1 MNYNEYFGKGNQNAG
16 YGTSGRPETTPE
28 NWDDYFDGQ
37 SIHVPIQKIY
47 ADSPQVSSPTIPN
60 KGRSYMDVTPV
71 VTERPSHELM
81 LQELQQRE
89 AAHRMAQQQKDYYR
103 TWDQKVRQMDE
114 ESRSDMT
121 AQAAPGS
128 SETGRLSDYFDIEP
142 GDYAYDSQPASGRPA
157 RPRGKAKKVVFT
169 EDGPVF
175 ADEHQQK
182 LDVDEHQSE
191 PAVDE
196 HQQKLVINA
205 SDEEAAGLK
214 AILKKPVLPIKEKN
228 VLHNNI
234 TENIKEGEV
243 KIIRDTKD
251 NTQDAVTTALDA
263 TDSAQTMQP
272 DLDALNAGPDSG
284 IIIGD
289 PLSLDDLPVSAPA
302 ESRIPDSPVL
312 DTLSTGEI
320 TVPRELLEDDPNLF
334 DTETDLP
341 AVVEEPG
348 MEFVAGETE
357 VDGIEEDVEE
367 DIEEETADE
376 ESIDDADAG
385 EEIEEP
391 SEETGTAGVMDE
403 LLGGIDISDLPEDI
417 PDELLDTEY
426 TKQLEERSAAGGK
439 KKPGRK
445 KSDKTVKTRKKASE
459 SKTTA
464 KKPAATTKKPTTKKS
479 AVKKI
484 AGKK

>member
-1 MNYNEYFGKGNQNAG
+1 
-16 YGTSGRPETTPE
+16 
-28 NWDDYFDGQ
+28 
-37 SIHVPIQKIY
+37 
-47 ADSPQVSSPTIPN
+47 
-60 KGRSYMDVTPV
+60 MDVTPV

-128 SETGRLSDYFDIEP
+128 SETGRLSDYFDMEP
-142 GDYAYDSQPASGRPA
+142 GDYTYDSQPAGGRPA

-175 ADEHQQK
+175 ADEHQ
-182 LDVDEHQSE
+182 SE

-196 HQQKLVINA
+196 HQQKPVIDA
-205 SDEEAAGLK
+205 SDEESAGLK

-234 TENIKEGEV
+234 TESIKEGEV

-289 PLSLDDLPVSAPA
+289 PLSLDDIPVSAPA

-320 TVPRELLEDDPNLF
+320 TVPRELLEDDPDLF
-334 DTETDLP
+334 DNETDLP
-341 AVVEEPG
+341 AAVEEPG

-357 VDGIEEDVEE
+357 VDGIEEE
-367 DIEEETADE
+367 IADE

-385 EEIEEP
+385 EDIDET

-479 AVKKI
+479 AVKKTT
-484 AGKK
+484 GKK